1 MTLTAVWDRVA
12 AATARRLTV
21 VGVRA
26 GGAALRGAF
35 HGAMPRLIVGIDGAL
50 RIEHRDGA
58 TPLSAGTVLALAPG
72 AWFRLAGRGTFAN
85 LAIRASGVDL
95 RLRGFAGRSPE
106 PLDHALLPRI
116 EEPLRLAFA
125 LVAGLVEAGAGAAS
139 LRPAVRTI
147 LARLGER
154 RLDLRPYQTTATPWL
169 RLVDHLGERLHRA
182 VDRAEVAA
190 DLGWHAGHVSRICAG
205 QGETF
210 VGLVRRLRL
219 DAAEDLLRRG
229 GLSVQEVSHRCG
241 FATPQHFV
249 RCFRSRHGVPPGMWR
264 AAQGS

>member
-12 AATARRLTV
+12 AATAGRLTV
-21 VGVRA
+21 IGVRA
-26 GGAALRGAF
+26 GGEAPSGAF

-50 RIEHRDGA
+50 RVAHRDGSTA
-58 TPLSAGTVLALAPG
+58 LPAGTVLALAPG

-85 LAIRASGVDL
+85 LAIRESGVDL
-95 RLRGFAGRSPE
+95 RLRGFSGGTPQ

-125 LVAGLVEAGAGAAS
+125 LVAALVDAGAAAAS
-139 LRPAVRTI
+139 LRPAVRAI

-154 RLDLRPYQTTATPWL
+154 RGDLRPYRIAASPWL

-190 DLGWHAGHVSRICAG
+190 DLGWHPGHVSRICAG

-219 DAAEDLLRRG
+219 TAAEDLLRRSM
-229 GLSVQEVSHRCG
+229 LSVQDISRRCG

-249 RCFRSRHGVPPGMWR
+249 RCFRSRYGVPPGAWR
-264 AAQGS
+264 AAQES